1 MNKDMIRRAAVANG
15 GSNLLS
21 QEEINEFL
29 NASENRVRV
38 ESIRA
43 EAQTF
48 QNDAVEKSDGLF
60 LLKSANKWMQEAKS
74 RPAPRM
80 LFGEFWFENEVCILF
95 SDTNL
100 GKSILAVQI
109 AESIASGRQFE
120 KFFPA
125 PRQQE
130 VLYFDFEMSDKQFE
144 ARYSIQREDFFE
156 QHYKFDENF
165 IRAEINPHVF
175 DSDRFDNFESYL
187 ISSIEDALIES
198 GAKVIIIDNLTYLCN
213 EIEKA
218 KYAAPLMKHLQALAS
233 KHNLSILVLAHTPKR
248 DLTKPVTKN
257 DLGGSRMLMNFCDSS
272 FAIGESNKETG
283 VRYLKQIKV
292 RNTKFVYDTENVQLC
307 HLVMPSNF
315 LHFELSGFANEKEHL
330 RDLSD
335 TDRKELIE
343 QVKELAASGKSQ
355 RDIATETGLSA
366 ATVNR
371 YLKK

>member
-1 MNKDMIRRAAVANG
+1 MDKNRIREAVLMNDGLNSFAVGTMPAANVPSQIDEESVRKEAK
-15 GSNLLS
+15 SLL
-21 QEEINEFL
+21 EKN
-29 NASENRVRV
+29 
-38 ESIRA
+38 A
-43 EAQTF
+43 EA
-48 QNDAVEKSDGLF
+48 APGLF
-60 LLKSANKWMQEAKS
+60 VLKSANKWMEESKL

-109 AESIASGRQFE
+109 AESIASGKQFE

-125 PRQQE
+125 PQQQK

-144 ARYSIQREDFFE
+144 ARYSIQRGDFFE

-175 DSDRFDNFESYL
+175 KGDRFDDFESYL
-187 ISSIEDALIES
+187 ISSIEDAVVQS
-198 GAKVIIIDNLTYLCN
+198 GARVIIIDNLTYLCN

-218 KYAAPLMKHLQALAS
+218 RYAAPLMKHLQTLAS

-248 DLTKPVTKN
+248 DLSKPVTKN

-272 FAIGESNKETG
+272 FAIGESIKETG
-283 VRYLKQIKV
+283 LRYLKQIKV
-292 RNTKFVYDTENVQLC
+292 RNTRFVYDTENVQLC
-307 HLVMPSNF
+307 QLEKPTNF
-315 LHFELSGFANEKEHL
+315 LHFELSDFASEREHL
-330 RDLSD
+330 RDVSD
-335 TDRKELIE
+335 TDRAELVERIKELD
-343 QVKELAASGKSQ
+343 ATGKSQ
-355 RDIATETGLSA
+355 REIALEVGRSA
-366 ATVNR
+366 ATINR